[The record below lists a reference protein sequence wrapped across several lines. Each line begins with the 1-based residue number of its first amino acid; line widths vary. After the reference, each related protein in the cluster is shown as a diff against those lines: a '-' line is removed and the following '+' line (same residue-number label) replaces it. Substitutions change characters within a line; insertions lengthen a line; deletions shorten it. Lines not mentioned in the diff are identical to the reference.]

1 MIAVLTVTQ
10 RAPSRVLLIGVA
22 PTGLIVLKCFVT
34 GAHAPAY
41 YLAPLTGLN
50 IIIHV
55 YITGVA
61 PAAPPPA
68 YYLPSPDGLHSKL
81 NIFNNHLNNS
91 NIADCYMTESFIG
104 QQ

>member
-41 YLAPLTGLN
+41 YLSPLTELG
-50 IIIHV
+50 
-55 YITGVA
+55 
-61 PAAPPPA
+61 
-68 YYLPSPDGLHSKL
+68 SLHHDVELTLEIVPVRKSSSKL
-81 NIFNNHLNNS
+81 GFAL
-91 NIADCYMTESFIG
+91 T
-104 QQ
+104 